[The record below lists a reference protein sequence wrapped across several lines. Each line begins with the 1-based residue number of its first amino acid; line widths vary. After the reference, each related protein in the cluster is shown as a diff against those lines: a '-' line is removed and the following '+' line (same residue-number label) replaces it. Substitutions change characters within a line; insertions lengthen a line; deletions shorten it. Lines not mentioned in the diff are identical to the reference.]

1 MSLITSIQKYS
12 IHDGDGIRTTV
23 FFKGCPLSCAW
34 CHNPETQDYNK
45 QPLVHQERCVGCGN
59 CKLACPHKAIHLENG
74 KAETDFS
81 LCSACGTCTDYC
93 NLNLREIIGKEYG
106 IDELVKELRKD
117 EMFYEE
123 SGGGVTLSG
132 GEVMTSDMDY
142 VEALCK
148 KLKRLG
154 ITITIDTC
162 GFAPYENFERLLP
175 YVDTFL
181 YDIKAMDSE
190 IHKKYVGVDNS
201 LILSNLEKLSKAG
214 ARIYI
219 RIPTITGVNAD
230 QDSMLAIIQYL
241 QDKRIHAAQV
251 NLLPYHNTGSVKY
264 EKIGLTY
271 EGSELGRP
279 SEEQMQAFKK
289 LFQQNGFQNTKIG
302 G

>member
-23 FFKGCPLSCAW
+23 FFKGCPLKCVW
-34 CHNPETQDYNK
+34 CHNPETQSYHK
-45 QPLVHQERCVGCGN
+45 QALVHQDRCVGCGN
-59 CKLACPHKAIHLENG
+59 CELACPHKAIHLEN
-74 KAETDFS
+74 KVAQTD
-81 LCSACGTCTDYC
+81 LNNCDACGTCTDYC
-93 NLNLREIIGKEYG
+93 NLNLREIVGKEYTV
-106 IDELVKELRKD
+106 DELVKELRKD

-132 GEVMTSDMDY
+132 GEVMTNDMDY

-148 KLKRLG
+148 KLKRIG

-175 YVDTFL
+175 YVNTFL
-181 YDIKAMDSE
+181 YDIKAMDPE
-190 IHKKYVGVDNS
+190 THKKFVGVDNS
-201 LILSNLEKLSKAG
+201 LILTNLEKLSGAG

-230 QDSMLAIIQYL
+230 DSSMLAIIKYL
-241 QDKRIHAAQV
+241 QDKKIHTAQI

-264 EKIGLTY
+264 EKIGLNY
-271 EGSELGRP
+271 EGTELERP
-279 SEEQMQAFKK
+279 TEEMMQHFKE
-289 LFQQNGFQNTKIG
+289 LFKQYGFHNTKIG